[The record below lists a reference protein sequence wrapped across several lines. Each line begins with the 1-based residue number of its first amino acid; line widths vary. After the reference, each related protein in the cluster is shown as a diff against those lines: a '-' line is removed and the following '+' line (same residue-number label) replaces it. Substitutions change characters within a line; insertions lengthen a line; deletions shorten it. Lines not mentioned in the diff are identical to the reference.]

1 MIPIA
6 NENGKV
12 VKIKVYIKVLRYLA
26 SGQSM
31 NRAAK
36 FMDTIKTLI
45 MVLLYLRAT

>member
-12 VKIKVYIKVLRYLA
+12 VKIKVNIKVLRYLA

-31 NRAAK
+31 NGAAK
-36 FMDTIKTLI
+36 FIKILVL
-45 MVLLYLRAT
+45 VLLYLRAS